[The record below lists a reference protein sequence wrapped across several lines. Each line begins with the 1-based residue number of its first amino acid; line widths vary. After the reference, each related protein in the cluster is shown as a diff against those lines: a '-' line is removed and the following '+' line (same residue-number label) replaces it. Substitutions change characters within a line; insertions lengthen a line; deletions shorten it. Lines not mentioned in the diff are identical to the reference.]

1 MDVGVGVAV
10 RAALV
15 AFELRHNLANFGLG
29 GSAPGQFDLAGVV
42 ASSPNAGKIA
52 ALQ

>member
-1 MDVGVGVAV
+1 MDVGVGVA
-10 RAALV
+10 AGPLIV

-42 ASSPNAGKIA
+42 ASSLNASKIA